1 MKRKMLMI
9 ISTIIIGLFIGLVGP
24 LDAFSHGFYCDVIDY
39 NTEINEEGFKEYI
52 DLGKQDF
59 EMEFMPQR
67 KHFAGFEINL
77 INQPANNE
85 GTLYM
90 EIYNS
95 SGKMLEKINV
105 DVAKVTAG
113 KWYSVYVSKHLKQ
126 NEVYTLKIY
135 ADKCNTI
142 PYLQIVD
149 PDYLTDE
156 NVSGNLLIGYAYRE
170 STFSFSEKLLIILF
184 LFAIWLFLFGV
195 LSQNKNV
202 DNLTKKLSVIIILVV
217 ILTWNY
223 LYDSMDN
230 KNLSFSYFQSDSEEY
245 VTDVIDALYDNVN
258 TESEYGLGNYTKD
271 IQVGSSD
278 LDDED
283 FNGYS
288 KKDPAIILKSTE
300 YIRSAA
306 VIGNYI
312 EFENK
317 DVFLITD
324 IFDDGDNYT
333 IYLLANTPLPHGKYK
348 DVKNITFLDKDHNII
363 PGMIREYS
371 SQFGLQGKIFRR
383 IARYIDEEFVLELL
397 HLICACSMAIT
408 CVLIILLIKIKYN
421 NLLAII
427 FYISFWL
434 SPWIVNFAR
443 NLYWVEFT
451 WFLPMLIGLYCAI
464 NLNNRRKRVL
474 CYILTYVF
482 ILIKCLCGY
491 EYISTIMLGSVQ
503 FLLADLAI
511 NLMANKPK
519 QVKQTFLT
527 IFFIGI
533 LSMAGFMTAICIH
546 AVLKGDGDIAIGI
559 KNIYE
564 QDVLRRTFGGS
575 MNDFGYGYLDSFNAY
590 IYETL
595 RIYFHFDTEIITGLS
610 GNLFPLLCIIPIF
623 LFISEYKKEKNNI
636 ELIVIYSVCFI
647 TSVSWFVLA
656 KAHSYIHT
664 HMNYVLWYFGYIQV
678 CIYVI
683 CQKIY
688 TVISNKEC

>member
-1 MKRKMLMI
+1 MKKELDKRGILSI
-9 ISTIIIGLFIGLVGP
+9 VLCTILTLV
-24 LDAFSHGFYCDVIDY
+24 LVANYFA
-39 NTEINEEGFKEYI
+39 YI
-52 DLGKQDF
+52 LGNKQ
-59 EMEFMPQR
+59 
-67 KHFAGFEINL
+67 
-77 INQPANNE
+77 
-85 GTLYM
+85 
-90 EIYNS
+90 
-95 SGKMLEKINV
+95 EKIGAYQFDKFQEDSEYLVYAKIAVNKRNIDNKGYGLSNV
-105 DVAKVTAG
+105 ERIEGQVRPSQ
-113 KWYSVYVSKHLKQ
+113 WSLF
-126 NEVYTLKIY
+126 NNPEVEIK
-135 ADKCNTI
+135 
-142 PYLQIVD
+142 PYLSQVG
-149 PDYLTDE
+149 LQ
-156 NVSGNLLIGYAYRE
+156 GYI
-170 STFSFSEKLLIILF
+170 FSF
-184 LFAIWLFLFGV
+184 
-195 LSQNKNV
+195 
-202 DNLTKKLSVIIILVV
+202 
-217 ILTWNY
+217 
-223 LYDSMDN
+223 LYN
-230 KNLSFSYFQSDSEEY
+230 NLSFSTE
-245 VTDVIDALYDNVN
+245 ILYIINCTLMAIVVMAICIL
-258 TESEYGLGNYTKD
+258 LG
-271 IQVGSSD
+271 
-278 LDDED
+278 
-283 FNGYS
+283 
-288 KKDPAIILKSTE
+288 KKYNKLMSIVF
-300 YIRSAA
+300 YI
-306 VIGNYI
+306 
-312 EFENK
+312 
-317 DVFLITD
+317 VFL
-324 IFDDGDNYT
+324 
-333 IYLLANTPLPHGKYK
+333 
-348 DVKNITFLDKDHNII
+348 
-363 PGMIREYS
+363 
-371 SQFGLQGKIFRR
+371 
-383 IARYIDEEFVLELL
+383 
-397 HLICACSMAIT
+397 
-408 CVLIILLIKIKYN
+408 
-421 NLLAII
+421 
-427 FYISFWL
+427 L
-434 SPWIVNFAR
+434 SPWICAFAR

-575 MNDFGYGYLDSFNAY
+575 MNDFGYGYLDSFNAS